1 MGWKAS
7 CIFASTPDA
16 PPLTTFPPHQPARAK
31 QLLSLLGGSYA
42 SRGMTTLE
50 EGIYPKDGDQ
60 LYVGAYDQALVIGS
74 TSIVQD
80 SFHGGVPWIVDHARA
95 LLPDARVLIVTLHS
109 VVDLF
114 GYAWF
119 ENGQFVRGRAGA
131 GDEGDFFDQ
140 GDLLPMERK
149 LLDSDPESGGET
161 IVMELCGPFIGCRL
175 DEFSI
180 WDLQME
186 HFAKTW

>member
-7 CIFASTPDA
+7 CVFANTPDA
-16 PPLTTFPPHQPARAK
+16 APLTDFPPHRPERAR

-50 EGIYPKDGDQ
+50 EGIFATDGDH
-60 LYVGAYDQALVIGS
+60 LYVGAFDQAVVVGG
-74 TSIVQD
+74 TSIVNE
-80 SFHGGVPWIVDHARA
+80 SFHGGVPWIVDHTRS
-95 LLPDARVLIVTLHS
+95 LLADARVLIITLHS

-119 ENGQFVRGRAGA
+119 ENGQFVRGRAGSA
-131 GDEGDFFDQ
+131 NDGVFFDQ
-140 GDLLPMERK
+140 GDLLPVERK
-149 LLDSDPESGGET
+149 ILEFEEDSAGEEL
-161 IVMELCGPFIGCRL
+161 VMELCRPFLGCRL

-180 WDLQME
+180 ENLQMQ
-186 HFAKTW
+186 HFVKTW